1 MRLAWFIQ
9 WFWREQWLTDY
20 SNDSKADYGDFPII
34 LTRCSVIAA
43 FWSEV
48 DRNCSQTASNAPN
61 MVPTWSQMVPNAPK
75 MVPKWSKWSPN
86 ALQIVPK
93 WSRNG
98 VKIGPWSVLRLQP
111 HLGIDFGRVWGSILA
126 PQRTSKINKNLLF
139 QRIDG
144 KPKFEAFFSY
154 FLLWFFIDFQ
164 HLFKTVFVLTIR
176 VDWKGGCSES
186 PNFYNGFSI
195 FFLSDELRKS
205 SKIYTK
211 RC

>member
-1 MRLAWFIQ
+1 M
-9 WFWREQWLTDY
+9 
-20 SNDSKADYGDFPII
+20 
-34 LTRCSVIAA
+34 
-43 FWSEV
+43 
-48 DRNCSQTASNAPN
+48 DRSCSQTASNAPN
-61 MVPTWSQMVPNAPK
+61 MSQIVPNAPK
-75 MVPKWSKWSPN
+75 IVPKWSKWSPN

-93 WSRNG
+93 WSLNG

-111 HLGIDFGRVWGSILA
+111 HSGIDFGNVWGSILA
-126 PQRTSKINKNLLF
+126 PQRTSKINKKHLF

-154 FLLWFFIDFQ
+154 FLLWLFIDFQ
-164 HLFKTVFVLTIR
+164 HLFKTVIVLTIR

-186 PNFYNGFSI
+186 PHFYNGFSI
-195 FFLSDELRKS
+195 FFLSDELQKS

>member
-1 MRLAWFIQ
+1 
-9 WFWREQWLTDY
+9 
-20 SNDSKADYGDFPII
+20 
-34 LTRCSVIAA
+34 
-43 FWSEV
+43 
-48 DRNCSQTASNAPN
+48 

-86 ALQIVPK
+86 ALQIIPK

-126 PQRTSKINKNLLF
+126 PQRSSKINKNLLF

-144 KPKFEAFFSY
+144 KPKFEAFVSY

-164 HLFKTVFVLTIR
+164 HLFNTVFVLTIR

-211 RC
+211 QC

>member
-43 FWSEV
+43 ILIRSGPKLLP
-48 DRNCSQTASNAPN
+48 DCLQCSQHGPN
-61 MVPTWSQMVPNAPK
+61 MVPNGPK
-75 MVPKWSKWSPN
+75 CFQNGPSPN

-98 VKIGPWSVLRLQP
+98 VKIGPWSVLRLEP
-111 HLGIDFGRVWGSILA
+111 HSGIDFGKVWGSILA

-154 FLLWFFIDFQ
+154 FLLCFFHWFPASF
-164 HLFKTVFVLTIR
+164 
-176 VDWKGGCSES
+176 
-186 PNFYNGFSI
+186 
-195 FFLSDELRKS
+195 
-205 SKIYTK
+205 
-211 RC
+211 